1 MCPGPSN
8 LKSFNNAQD
17 PDGKAP
23 NVFAEAD
30 LFDEDCTLP
39 RIKAR
44 DLDWSMW
51 DDHVPAPWDD
61 SLDHNATEL
70 IKRELEKRA
79 RDQKG
84 LMALCY
90 DTNRVDLI
98 PQTYSGYR
106 TVAKLAGRGFISVA
120 KPLVCGAIGLTTLAT
135 APPGE
140 DFVTEHVLEKQ
151 QWRNALQWMFKGEL
165 PGGGALKAGK
175 LAITGLFDQG
185 GVGYPLSIFA
195 G

>member
-1 MCPGPSN
+1 MCPSPSN
-8 LKSFNNAQD
+8 LKSFNNGQD

-44 DLDWSMW
+44 DLGWSIW
-51 DDHVPAPWDD
+51 DDDVPAPWGD

-70 IKRELEKRA
+70 IKRELEKRV

-90 DTNRVDLI
+90 DTNKVDLI
-98 PQTYSGYR
+98 PQTYSGYK

-165 PGGGALKAGK
+165 PGGEALKAGK

-185 GVGYPLSIFA
+185 GVRNPLSIFA